1 VKRLLFV
8 VVVAVSACGP
18 SVPAVITRTDP
29 LLADCSFNANQ
40 SLSTGLLDVAGAGT
54 YLLNLHLESTLP
66 SDSTHS
72 HDFVEDSVVAKYTIP
87 GGFFFQPETIGMFGV
102 LPGGGTQDV
111 TAQLI
116 GPMAADTLRNS
127 VAEPMALTVHLQVK
141 GHLSGS
147 QSVLETDT
155 IDFPITVSN
164 SNTACPSGLAATGP
178 CGNGGGQDGAVI
190 QCL

>member
-29 LLADCSFNANQ
+29 LLSDCTFNANQ
-40 SLSTGLLDVAGAGT
+40 SQSTGLLDVAGAGT

-66 SDSTHS
+66 ADSTHS
-72 HDFVEDSVVAKYTIP
+72 HDFVEDSVVAKYSLK
-87 GGFFFQPETIGMFGV
+87 GFTFQPETIGMFGV

-116 GPMAADTLRNS
+116 GPMAVATLRNS
-127 VAEPMALTVHLQVK
+127 IDEPLSLTVHLQVK

-147 QSVLETDT
+147 QSVQETDT

-178 CGNGGGQDGAVI
+178 CGNGGGQDGAAI